1 MLHIT
6 GRVKGVGTDIVALQ
20 RVAEVCERHPR
31 FPHRILTDAEYAY
44 CQQGKKSFLQHLAG
58 RFAAKEA
65 IIKALG
71 HKVPWRDMEILN
83 HPSGQPYVNLYGEA
97 AQRANGGKIHV
108 SIAHEPTFAIAVA
121 IWEGED

>member
-1 MLHIT
+1 MIHIT
-6 GRVKGVGTDIVALQ
+6 GRVRGVGTDIVALQ
-20 RVAEVCERHPR
+20 RIAEVCERHPR
-31 FPHRILTDAEYAY
+31 FPLRILTEAEYAY

-83 HPSGQPYVNLYGEA
+83 LPSGQPYVNLTGQA
-97 AQRANGGKIHV
+97 AERAQGGRVHV
-108 SIAHEPTFAIAVA
+108 SIAHEPTFAIAIA
-121 IWEGED
+121 IWEAE

>member
-1 MLHIT
+1 MLHIN

-20 RVAEVCERHPR
+20 RIAEVYERHPR
-31 FPHRILTDAEYAY
+31 FAHRILTDAEYAY
-44 CQQGKKSFLQHLAG
+44 CQQGRKSFLLHLAG

-97 AQRANGGKIHV
+97 AERAGGGRMHV
-108 SIAHEPTFAIAVA
+108 SIAHEPTFATAIA
-121 IWEGED
+121 IWEGD